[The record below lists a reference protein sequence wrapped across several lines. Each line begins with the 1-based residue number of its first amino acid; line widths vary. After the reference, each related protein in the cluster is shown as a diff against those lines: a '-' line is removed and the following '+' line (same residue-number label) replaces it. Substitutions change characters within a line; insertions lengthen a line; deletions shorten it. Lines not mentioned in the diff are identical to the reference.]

1 MKINKLFSATSLVF
15 FGLSLLISSQSSA
28 ATFDF
33 YSTGV
38 DDNGNLLADGQTD
51 SHYSLYHNAVDST
64 YDTAYATTNN
74 PVGWVSAGSGYQW
87 INPTGNG
94 TDDLPCRYEE
104 CATPILPNSLAD
116 YYYTTTFDLTG
127 VDLNSVYI
135 EFQFAV
141 DNSVNLDINN
151 IYLGYIGGYSTLQTI
166 ILNDPALFVAGIN
179 TIHFNVANTAHVA
192 NPTGLIVNVVEASV
206 PAPLPLAL
214 IGVGLAGIGLTRKR
228 VILSRSLDKKG

>member
-1 MKINKLFSATSLVF
+1 MKINKLSSATSFVF
-15 FGLSLLISSQSSA
+15 FGLSLLMSSPIS
-28 ATFDF
+28 ATTFNF

-38 DDNGNLLADGQTD
+38 DDDGNLLADGQTD
-51 SHYSLYHNAVDST
+51 SHYSLYHNAVGST
-64 YDTAYATTNN
+64 YSTAYATTNN
-74 PVGWVSAGSGYQW
+74 PAGWVSAGPDYQW

-94 TDDLPCRYEE
+94 TDDLPCRYQE

-116 YYYTTTFDLTG
+116 YYYSTTFDLTG

-151 IYLGYIGGYSTLQTI
+151 NYLGYIGGYSTLQTV
-166 ILNDPALFVAGIN
+166 ILDDPALFVAGIN

-192 NPTGLIVNVVEASV
+192 NPTGLIVNVIQASV
-206 PAPLPLAL
+206 PSPLPLAL
-214 IGVGLAGIGLTRKR
+214 IGIGLTAFGLTRK
-228 VILSRSLDKKG
+228 KEAT